1 MRLWAQEETQMRKTN
16 TKTIVINNSFN
27 FKTAAVYK
35 AARKQ
40 QKTAQRK
47 TFYVEEFAVSPS
59 EWATAKMEGLDT
71 AVSNA
76 SVKGNVPR
84 LINKRGISR
93 KGFSYLLGKSYVVNP
108 VDDAEE
114 VIALDEILEVVPEL
128 V

>member
-16 TKTIVINNSFN
+16 AKTIVINNSFN

-35 AARKQ
+35 AARKR
-40 QKTAQRK
+40 QKTAHRK

-93 KGFSYLLGKSYVVNP
+93 KGFSYLLGKSSVVNP

>member
-1 MRLWAQEETQMRKTN
+1 MRLWAQEETKMRKTN

-35 AARKQ
+35 AARKR
-40 QKTAQRK
+40 QKTAQCK

-59 EWATAKMEGLDT
+59 KWATAKMEGLDT

-93 KGFSYLLGKSYVVNP
+93 KGFSYLLGKSYVVKP
-108 VDDAEE
+108 VDDVEE